1 MTEFIKRLVDR
12 RVPHYLLVYIGISW
26 GIIQF
31 TQLIMD
37 VFLWSPHWT
46 KVVILASLMLWPCYL
61 HCVYSH
67 GEPEP
72 AKRLL
77 SKKFIIPTNL
87 VVAFFVLFF
96 IFRGQD
102 LGAATTKVVVE
113 DEEGNVIERQIP
125 KQEFKKRTA
134 LFPMDFQGLSSED
147 EWLSSFVTEAVLIKM
162 YSDDFFDPVPYE
174 LFSNQMI
181 RAGYPRYVGLPLS
194 LKLKIAKDTKSR
206 WIFSGE
212 VGKTPDA
219 YTIITRL
226 HSSGDGKLVEE
237 RTYSGNNIFN
247 LVDQLSMDLKKDLE
261 IPERKDVIDIPVA
274 EYYTQNMQALIA
286 YVQAGDEITF
296 DNDYTKA
303 TDLLQQTIAADP
315 NFALA
320 QFALSRVLLL
330 TNRIQEAIL
339 PARAALD
346 GAYRLPE
353 VLQFII
359 KSDYYFYT
367 QNIDKAGAVIEMWA
381 ELYPDNQV
389 ALANLYQVQIVK
401 DMRREA
407 INTLEKM
414 YELNTGLADNLKQ
427 IAGLHS
433 SLGNF
438 EEAEAALTRYIDQF
452 PDDVSGI
459 LSLATLKVQTGKFED
474 AKHNLEK
481 AMLLEPTSIEALF
494 LQARITGGEGKFQE
508 TEDLYL
514 KALELAGSP
523 ADKANVYSNMQFFY
537 QAYGRIQLAIQALD
551 NYFREA
557 SNYLPPIVL
566 IQRRLAE
573 LGPYLSTGRIDEAR
587 SIVASIKAQLQP
599 PFDIIALI
607 GQISISV
614 EEKNFDS
621 AEADL
626 QALETFINLNRLE
639 TLRPEIIAARAEI
652 AEKKENWQEALELYL
667 EIQKQNPANTTIHT
681 SIGKSLR
688 NLGRLDEASAAITE
702 ALRLIPANAGAH
714 VEMSHIHEARGHIEL
729 ARRSLSAALEV
740 WAEADAD
747 FEPAATARERL
758 ATL

>member
-1 MTEFIKRLVDR
+1 MTEFIKTLVER
-12 RVPHYLLVYIGISW
+12 RVPHYLLVYIGVSW

-46 KVVILASLMLWPCYL
+46 KIVILASLMLWPCYL
-61 HCVYSH
+61 HCVYNH
-67 GEPEP
+67 GKPEP
-72 AKRLL
+72 AKRLF

-96 IFRGQD
+96 VFRGQD

-134 LFPMDFQGLSSED
+134 LFPMDFQGLSNED
-147 EWLSSFVTEAVLIKM
+147 EWLSSFVTEAVLMKM
-162 YSDDFFDPVPYE
+162 FSDNFFDPVPPE

-181 RAGYPRYVGLPLS
+181 KAGYPRYVGLPLS

-212 VGKTPDA
+212 VGKTHDT

-226 HSSGDGKLVEE
+226 HSFGDGKLVEE
-237 RTYSGNNIFN
+237 RTYSGNDIFN
-247 LVDQLSMDLKKDLE
+247 LVDQISVDLKKDLE

-296 DNDYTKA
+296 N
-303 TDLLQQTIAADP
+303 
-315 NFALA
+315 NALA

-330 TNRIQEAIL
+330 TNRMQEAIR
-339 PARAALD
+339 PARAALE

-353 VLQFII
+353 AFQFVI

-367 QNIDKAGAVIEMWA
+367 QDLDKALAVIEMWA

-438 EEAEAALTRYIDQF
+438 EEAEAALTRYIKQF

-474 AKHNLEK
+474 AKRNVEK
-481 AMLLEPTSIEALF
+481 AMLLEPTNIGALL

-514 KALELAGSP
+514 KALELAGTP
-523 ADKANVYSNMQFFY
+523 ADKANIYSNMQIFY
-537 QAYGRIQLAIQALD
+537 QAYGRTQLAIQALD

-557 SNYLPPIVL
+557 SNYASPMSLL
-566 IQRRLAE
+566 LSRLSQ
-573 LGPYLSTGRIDEAR
+573 LGPYLSAGRVDEAR

-599 PFDIIALI
+599 PFDILALI
-607 GQISISV
+607 GQVRISI
-614 EEKNFDS
+614 EEKNFAS

-626 QALETFINLNRLE
+626 QALENFINLNRLE
-639 TLRPEIIAARAEI
+639 TLRPDLVAARAEI
-652 AEKKENWQEALELYL
+652 AEKKENWQEALDLYL
-667 EIQKQNPANTTIHT
+667 EIQKQNPANTLIHT
-681 SIGKSLR
+681 SIAKSLR

-702 ALRLIPANAGAH
+702 ALRLIPANMEAH
-714 VEMSHIHEARGHIEL
+714 VEMSHIHEARGDIEL
-729 ARRSLSAALEV
+729 ARQSMSAALEV
-740 WAEADAD
+740 WAGADED